1 MGRRTANRRDH
12 DNYSKSC
19 DRPSQLSFYS
29 EKAIAGAHGSLS
41 ERNLAIADVVGEV
54 DREAG
59 VSPAQVALAWVM
71 ANPGVT
77 ALPLGARTLPQ
88 LDSNLSALDVV
99 LSTEHLARL
108 EEASAIEL
116 AFPHDLLRGD
126 LIRVAL
132 GGGTCLR
139 QRCW

>member
-1 MGRRTANRRDH
+1 M
-12 DNYSKSC
+12 
-19 DRPSQLSFYS
+19 SFYS
-29 EKAIAGAHGSLS
+29 DKAIAGAHGLLS

-59 VSPAQVALAWVM
+59 V

-77 ALPLGARTLPQ
+77 ALLLGARTLRQ
-88 LDSNLSALDVV
+88 LESNLGALDVV

-108 EEASAIEL
+108 EEASAIKL

-126 LIRVAL
+126 LIRVAV
-132 GGGTCLR
+132 GGGTRLP
-139 QRCW
+139 QRSW